1 MDGVPRVR
9 GFRQK
14 VASAGRCMVSEAV
27 PTPVLLESMTTSVTG
42 QDESTLTEEAPPVT
56 PLGPMSPLHLHA
68 VLVVLQVE
76 AEEEEVEEWIIAQ

>member
-1 MDGVPRVR
+1 
-9 GFRQK
+9 
-14 VASAGRCMVSEAV
+14 MVSEAV

-76 AEEEEVEEWIIAQ
+76 AEEKARWEKVQGVTFLE

>member
-1 MDGVPRVR
+1 
-9 GFRQK
+9 
-14 VASAGRCMVSEAV
+14 MVSEAV

-76 AEEEEVEEWIIAQ
+76 AEEGR